1 MGHTSSRKLSFVEI
15 KSAIGAREDLGRPTL
30 TAKENKKN
38 FMNGI
43 GKYYH
48 FYEKKTVEKFL

>member
-1 MGHTSSRKLSFVEI
+1 MSSKLSFVEI

-38 FMNGI
+38 FMNEI